1 MPGLFPTHPAF
12 KFFRPG
18 LYGGHGILN
27 EYWLDQLEKDPD
39 LSAAIFCVDLFFG
52 TDKVVRVA
60 SKECT
65 TTSGTTGERRSYRGL
80 LDSIPEIAWEMA
92 PGDPSSSGKSVSFM
106 LPNELVD
113 AASLIRS
120 GRLLSGVAEISLQID
135 GADYDDRL
143 VLMRGDLT
151 DVQYGALQQMVQCTV
166 QDPKETSDMLL
177 PPYVM
182 TTDRFS
188 GLLDAEVG
196 KALPIVYP
204 SSGTHIQGRF
214 ISDSVSTPDVVVC
227 HGSRSVDRV
236 TVDGQVYSAS
246 GLVYPHEI
254 ITSMDDLG
262 EPYTAIR
269 FTGGWGAFS
278 GDGGPAVYAKIS
290 GGPTNG
296 HPVQIVNEIVR
307 SFSALGALGAVPYLF
322 ALAEA
327 KTGFLTANV
336 VANASGGS
344 SAKTLSFIESEIL
357 GSFPM
362 LSMIW
367 WGGGYGPVAADRRDR
382 RIAAVLT
389 ADVWPL
395 FDRASNISETPK
407 SDCLNGFSIRYKYDA
422 LNDVWNGYAE
432 RDHRT
437 SALCDYSRLA
447 VGSRVQDP
455 IESLWIHDDAT
466 ANAVLDWLV
475 AHKTL
480 PNYDVEYDCSPQL
493 ALRLIPGDNIK
504 LTDNEFGWE
513 EQVATVTRIVWRP
526 ARSTIMLRVWS
537 PVLAKVGQA
546 NGYGGI
552 SAIVTQSG
560 GT

>member
-12 KFFRPG
+12 KYFRPG
-18 LYGGHGILN
+18 MYGGHGLLN
-27 EYWLDQLEKDPD
+27 DFWLTQIRKDPE

-60 SKECT
+60 SRECS
-65 TTSGTTGERRSYRGL
+65 TTSSTTGKRRSYRGL
-80 LDSIPEIAWEMA
+80 LDSIPDISWEMS

-113 AASLIRS
+113 AAELIRS

-135 GADYDDRL
+135 GADYDNRI

-151 DVQYGALQQMVQCTV
+151 DVQYGAIEQMVQCTV

-182 TTDRFS
+182 TTERHS
-188 GLLDAEVG
+188 GLLEGEVG
-196 KALPIVYP
+196 KALPIVFP
-204 SSGTHIQGRF
+204 ESGTHIQGRF
-214 ISDSVSTPDVVVC
+214 ISNSIASPDVVVC
-227 HGSRSVDRV
+227 HGSRTIDEV
-236 TVDGQVYSAS
+236 TVDGVVHSTTS
-246 GLVYPHEI
+246 VSYPHQT
-254 ITSMDDLG
+254 ITALDDLG

-269 FTGGWGAFS
+269 FTGGFGSFD
-278 GDGGPAVYAKIS
+278 GEGGPAVYAKLS

-296 HPVQIVNEIVR
+296 HPVQVSRELVQA
-307 SFSALGALGAVPYLF
+307 FSALGVLGAVPYLF

-327 KTGFLTANV
+327 KTGYLTSNV

-382 RIAAVLT
+382 RIAAMLE
-389 ADVWPL
+389 ADVWPV
-395 FDRASNISETPK
+395 FDRASLVIETPK
-407 SDCLNGFSIRYKYDA
+407 ADCVNSFSIRYKYDA
-422 LNDVWNGYAE
+422 LNDVWNGYSQ
-432 RDHRT
+432 RDHT
-437 SALCDYSRLA
+437 NSALCDYSRLA
-447 VGSRVQDP
+447 VGSRAQDP

-466 ANAVLDWLV
+466 ANAVLDWFV
-475 AHKTL
+475 AHRTL
-480 PNYDVEYDCSPQL
+480 PSYDVEYDCSPQL
-493 ALRLIPGDNIK
+493 ALRLIPGDNVK
-504 LTDNEFGWE
+504 MTDSEFGWD
-513 EQVATVTRIVWRP
+513 EQVATVTKIVWRP
-526 ARSTIMLRVWS
+526 VKSTITLRIWS

-546 NGYGGI
+546 GGYGGV
-552 SAIVTQSG
+552 SASAPG
-560 GT
+560 GN